1 MPEVQDAVTV
11 GGAYKESDDHVPSPT
26 DVYGTLDTSATAG
39 AADSRIET
47 VTPIHEVA
55 KAQDAIV
62 AAKALDPDDDSVDSS
77 LVVLPQGM
85 IISESGEGE
94 AKERVS
100 SLGQKASESPV
111 EIGGLSPF
119 QKQAA
124 EGGDEGAE
132 TAEAQQESAG
142 AGNGSASTD
151 TARQTNQSTGGV
163 QSAPAKAGNDTTKAS
178 KASGTS

>member
-11 GGAYKESDDHVPSPT
+11 GGAYKESDDFVPSPT
-26 DVYGTLDTSATAG
+26 DVFGTLDTSNTAG

-77 LVVLPQGM
+77 LVVLPQGLV
-85 IISESGEGE
+85 ISESGEQE
-94 AKERVS
+94 ARERVQTV
-100 SLGQKASESPV
+100 GQKAAESPV
-111 EIGGLSPF
+111 EIGGPNPF

-124 EGGDEGAE
+124 ESGEKAAE
-132 TAEAQQESAG
+132 TAEAQQENEG
-142 AGNGSASTD
+142 AGSSTPSTD
-151 TARQTNQSTGGV
+151 VSRQTNKPAGT
-163 QSAPAKAGNDTTKAS
+163 AKAPKAE
-178 KASGTS
+178 